1 MNGKVIL
8 EHFYLLQKKKD
19 DEISSLWKSHFKL
32 GQLITGKIGLHCLA
46 AVMSNNMNLI
56 HCNALIHFLVQ
67 SLNFRVQSR
76 PTSFVANSHV
86 TKIYAHKRLLPIG
99 AE

>member
-8 EHFYLLQKKKD
+8 EHFYLLQKIQQKKD

-46 AVMSNNMNLI
+46 AVMPNDINLI
-56 HCNALIHFLVQ
+56 H
-67 SLNFRVQSR
+67 
-76 PTSFVANSHV
+76 
-86 TKIYAHKRLLPIG
+86 
-99 AE
+99 

>member
-8 EHFYLLQKKKD
+8 EHFYLLQKKRRRKKD

-46 AVMSNNMNLI
+46 AVMPNNINLI
-56 HCNALIHFLVQ
+56 HWFIFW
-67 SLNFRVQSR
+67 FRVW
-76 PTSFVANSHV
+76 TSEFSPDQPA
-86 TKIYAHKRLLPIG
+86 L
-99 AE
+99 